1 MREEG
6 EGRAQHE
13 TQREYLPA
21 EVEFLFR
28 DRLYVVRA
36 IHVLVLQGV
45 HASPSRKGGG
55 LRPALTTVSVVRER
69 GCRISER
76 GGHMC
81 VDAVIHSVIA
91 QNNGCVIFI

>member
-13 TQREYLPA
+13 TEREYVPA

-45 HASPSRKGGG
+45 HASPSREGWWAETCAHDC
-55 LRPALTTVSVVRER
+55 LVVLGEGMPNIGER
-69 GCRISER
+69 GAHVR
-76 GGHMC
+76 GC
-81 VDAVIHSVIA
+81 IHPSSHRSK
-91 QNNGCVIFI
+91 